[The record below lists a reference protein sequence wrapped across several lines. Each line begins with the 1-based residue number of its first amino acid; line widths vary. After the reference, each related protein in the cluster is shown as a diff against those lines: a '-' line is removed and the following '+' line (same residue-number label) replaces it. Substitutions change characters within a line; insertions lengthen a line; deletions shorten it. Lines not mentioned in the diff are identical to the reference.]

1 MKHLKTYEKFIN
13 ESQSSERLK
22 YEYDGEIEFK
32 GHKYKLDFGRYK
44 NDRLAITLIDVETG
58 DDDIT
63 VTVNLPDEN
72 IDPKNIDQ
80 EIAIKDYS
88 ENEGILKVLK
98 DAEIVSDVVRWAD
111 SGYVKI
117 PIVYL
122 LHSKLI
128 HNN

>member
-1 MKHLKTYEKFIN
+1 MKHLKTYERFIN

-22 YEYDGEIEFK
+22 YKYDGEITFK
-32 GHKYKLDFGRYK
+32 GRKYKLDFGRYK
-44 NDRLAITLIDVETG
+44 NDRLAITLIDVKTG

-117 PIVYL
+117 PIVHL
-122 LHSKLI
+122 LHSELI